1 MAKEIEEYFV
11 KRLQSYLLEYLQD
24 FSQNN
29 MAKFSLGISSNII
42 LKNLQIKKQA
52 LLNFSFPMYIID
64 GKINSITI
72 NMPLNYKSQQPEMII
87 EGIDLQVCTIQEA
100 NLFVSN
106 KEQQSQQGVENLK
119 KHKLKIWE
127 EQMAKYFEQ
136 LSPPNWIQKIVDGIY
151 NNMSVQVKSFFLRFY
166 NFSIFG
172 YETQLKIKVD
182 INIKATD
189 KQFQQKFNSD
199 LNCIYKLIEI
209 KKLGITYLK
218 IPKKKEEQHLL
229 NPIDIIVKL
238 TMYKN
243 QEELSQPIQSV
254 EVTIDNPIIFQ
265 INKESKNYILKL
277 NEVLQNLEIVQ
288 DNFHFR
294 PKCEVKANYSEWWK
308 YLINAVMQN
317 QKNHKLDLGYSSRRL
332 VLMKRYIELYK
343 RKQTIILVPWL
354 TSWTMQDETK
364 FKKCEEQMSLKDLLK
379 YREWAFQEIR
389 IEAKRYYHS
398 SKDGQNQQSVKPV
411 LEIWTNT
418 INNQNSF
425 KDQKKRDD
433 DIPIELEDDEKIN
446 LYEILERDKTQVLS
460 SYLKGQNNDPDQ
472 VKTWISINIHSI
484 FLIILENRPPNV
496 AAYCPKNTKI
506 FSSCQCRKCIQLIK
520 RPQLD
525 KKKNSQ
531 FSQSYSIS
539 EVIKQTQKINDEGS
553 FHTAKEIDSFYEDMQ
568 DLNKDDSQSSL
579 VSSQDQKNNNSLTK
593 YNLESNRSNK
603 LILIVSMIG
612 IKIPISIYQNGRI
625 KTNEKDGKAI
635 IIGEIKMLSPGM
647 MPKLME
653 EKIDLDDYTDKQSPL
668 FESQKNKWDDSK
680 SKKKQFES
688 TKTLTRAK
696 LSEFVNDIFEV
707 SVTKD
712 QQYFSSS
719 EICFQTLC
727 EFLVQNQMNNIKC
740 FLIDYENDKH
750 AFQDFAQDQYKSYD
764 KYFIY
769 NEKEE
774 KDEKDEIDESMLLHV
789 IKFQKNENRWALL
802 KQAAMQN
809 QDKQHQALGENEQ
822 YWQSCSNKHR
832 YLQEVHN
839 KLIDII
845 KKSLFASFI
854 EEFGDKIFPLCII
867 NLKDKLTYSTES
879 TAHNLVIS
887 LYLEGQKSEYKIS
900 PNNEKK
906 KKISTQ
912 QSIDE
917 QSNQHITIHFQRF
930 SLFLSTKSLISLLDF
945 SKGLDSNLMNQRQFY
960 VSQDH
965 KLLECILKSKPLA
978 QELYKPNQIKFL
990 VQLKDKLKV
999 RIVSDQ
1005 ISNQIKTELKFQ
1017 IKSMSFSTVKIDD
1030 LFSHVDNKN
1039 EQILFLQHHK
1049 FYTALKLSIAQFKIA
1064 HKYYSPDYKA
1074 KMEELKS
1081 YEKEQH
1087 QEDKKTPLN
1096 NIKQPISKQNTN
1108 QPFEQFSKQVSKSID
1123 ARQFYKTAKQPSSS
1137 CMQQQQQNIQI
1148 PKKQRD
1154 SKFHIKGIKQTIL
1167 KTSIIALQLQS
1178 NIENHA
1184 LLTDQKLYIQIPYFN
1199 LRINDSFICFIEFF
1213 LIFKNSIE
1221 YVSLPQQKTRIGQ
1234 DSLLKAEL
1242 DTLFHDHKE
1251 QSSDCKH
1258 CILKYRK
1265 TIKLLNIL
1273 FGSIDNMNNSASIAS
1288 WFHIL
1293 NYESLKFGKPF
1304 KEDVLH
1310 KKGQG
1315 LKITF
1320 QSTPKGTNHGYYKSI
1335 IAFPILLITRD
1346 IGYFKDNLMIHSSA
1360 SKFKD
1365 NGAIVRSVQKLDS
1378 EGELQGNQFDKHNIG
1393 DNLFSKFRPSSKR
1406 DSGQSNIPERLRRE
1420 TNYILVDPAYKV
1432 KDKHLFW
1439 SKLDD
1444 KFIFYCRSNEK
1455 EMFKSEISLQDLDD
1469 KQVDVILQSDENLIK
1484 QTDQS
1489 LYILLYYNKP
1499 IRSELIQSRDIQ
1511 YRNDKNSK
1519 VKLFFSLQTIKAVF
1533 QNQYAACN
1541 ILTTFKN
1548 INKIQSIIQKVHD
1561 NVYYFKRQDDQ
1572 VQGPKLQETPIKLL
1586 DDMIVSASIQQ
1597 IYLKSNESFFKL
1609 QMLKIMLN
1617 LELLNVIS
1625 NPIKSSFHNKN
1636 SSLAILESHSKLKT
1650 NQTQI
1655 FLFDDFMIMKCHS
1668 IMFSFNQVSIV
1679 DMRLLHISKLS
1690 NALQFQVEDI
1700 SISII
1705 NNHTKQRE
1713 NLLTMPKKEKQ
1724 SINKS
1729 NFQQENN
1736 RKVDKPVAITIA
1748 LEFQNLNPKINMQ
1761 IQQGQILLSQKRV
1774 QDLLIAIN
1782 SFYLINIE
1790 ESISLRQHLIKYI
1803 FLQELEILGLEQPQI
1818 VNLFLKD
1825 NRSNQSALNLFLDLK
1840 IEELQISLQ
1849 EQESD
1854 FFELNL
1860 FQIQMKKRLNQ
1871 ELELQIKQIE
1881 LKPQYFK
1888 GEYGHYPNLIQ
1899 QNGQNEMKI
1908 SLENN
1913 VIHIE
1918 NIQFYMISRYLNEL
1932 YAFKLQIERILEKN
1946 KQDLAERYQNDF
1958 ELQLQLKQQEN
1969 FELNKE
1975 QFNYQI
1981 LIKNSQIIIPQSS
1994 SDKNLIKIIFDQA
2007 DLKIRKGKIFSK
2019 IPDIFDQKT
2028 DILEQKKLLIDYE
2041 DKFSKTIDNKLEL
2054 QDIFITEIKGNFLMV
2069 RVDYEISCQSN
2080 ESSLIKGNLLNAESF
2095 YVEMHIPSFE
2105 QLLGLSGWKYQD
2117 NFKITPKKLKMKLD
2131 LGKLLK
2137 IQSYID
2143 QNFSEKSPLF
2153 EFQISQLHKISFDLN
2168 ILSMEASLTR
2178 YSQIEKD
2185 QAEKLNSIRLYN
2197 QYKRKQNNQQDKQST
2212 KQNYPNN

>member
-100 NLFVSN
+100 NQFVSN

-172 YETQLKIKVD
+172 YETQLKIKAD

-229 NPIDIIVKL
+229 SSIDITVKL

-243 QEELSQPIQSV
+243 QEELSQPIQSI
-254 EVTIDNPIIFQ
+254 EVTVDNPIIFQ
-265 INKESKNYILKL
+265 INKESKNYLVKL

-354 TSWTMQDETK
+354 TSWTIQDETK

-506 FSSCQCRKCIQLIK
+506 FSSCQCKRCIQLIK

-525 KKKNSQ
+525 KKKSSQ

-539 EVIKQTQKINDEGS
+539 EVIKQTQKGNDEGS
-553 FHTAKEIDSFYEDMQ
+553 FHTAKEIDSFFEDME

-593 YNLESNRSNK
+593 YNLESNKSNK
-603 LILIVSMIG
+603 LILIMSMIG

-635 IIGEIKMLSPGM
+635 IVGEIKMLSPGM

-653 EKIDLDDYTDKQSPL
+653 ETVDSDDQADRQSPL
-668 FESQKNKWDDSK
+668 FERKNNKWEDSK
-680 SKKKQFES
+680 SHQKQFQQTRS
-688 TKTLTRAK
+688 FTRAK

-750 AFQDFAQDQYKSYD
+750 AFQDFAQDQFKSYD

-769 NEKEE
+769 NDKEE
-774 KDEKDEIDESMLLHV
+774 RDEIDDSMLLHV
-789 IKFQKNENRWALL
+789 IKHQKNENRWALL

-809 QDKQHQALGENEQ
+809 QDKQNQAMGENEQ
-822 YWQSCSNKHR
+822 YWQTCSNKHR
-832 YLQEVHN
+832 FLQEVHN

-900 PNNEKK
+900 PNSDKR

-912 QSIDE
+912 QSMDE

-945 SKGLDSNLMNQRQFY
+945 SKGLDSRLMNQRQFY

-978 QELYKPNQIKFL
+978 QEHYKMHQIKFL
-990 VQLKDKLKV
+990 AQLQDKLKV

-1005 ISNQIKTELKFQ
+1005 ISNLIKTELKFQ
-1017 IKSMSFSTVKIDD
+1017 IKSMTFTTTKIDD
-1030 LFSHVDNKN
+1030 LFSLVQNKN
-1039 EQILFLQHHK
+1039 EQTLFQQHYK
-1049 FYTALKLSIAQFKIA
+1049 FYSALKLSIAQFKIA

-1074 KMEELKS
+1074 KNEELKS
-1081 YEKEQH
+1081 YEKEYH
-1087 QEDKKTPLN
+1087 QDDKKTPLS

-1108 QPFEQFSKQVSKSID
+1108 QPSEQFSKQTSKSID
-1123 ARQFYKTAKQPSSS
+1123 VRQLYKTAKQPS
-1137 CMQQQQQNIQI
+1137 QAQPQQQNQSQ
-1148 PKKQRD
+1148 PKKPRD

-1167 KTSIIALQLQS
+1167 KTQIVALQLMS

-1184 LLTDQKLYIQIPYFN
+1184 LLTDQKLYIQIPSFN
-1199 LRINDSFICFIEFF
+1199 LKINDSFTCFIEFL
-1213 LIFKNSIE
+1213 LILKNNVEFST
-1221 YVSLPQQKTRIGQ
+1221 LPLQKTRIGQ

-1273 FGSIDNMNNSASIAS
+1273 FGRIENMNNSASINS

-1293 NYESLKFGKPF
+1293 NQECSKFGKL
-1304 KEDVLH
+1304 EDLQPT

-1315 LKITF
+1315 IKITF

-1335 IAFPILLITRD
+1335 IAFPIFIITRD
-1346 IGYFKDNLMIHSSA
+1346 VGYFKDNLMIHCSA

-1365 NGAIVRSVQKLDS
+1365 NGAIVRSVQKLDQEIDS
-1378 EGELQGNQFDKHNIG
+1378 SGNQFEKPNSG
-1393 DNLFSKFRPSSKR
+1393 DNLFSRFRPPSKR

-1420 TNYILVDPAYKV
+1420 TNYILIDPGYKV
-1432 KDKHLFW
+1432 KDQQSFW
-1439 SKLDD
+1439 QKLDD
-1444 KFIFYCRSNEK
+1444 KFIFYCRNNEK

-1469 KQVDVILQSDENLIK
+1469 KQGDIILQSDENLIK
-1484 QTDQS
+1484 PPDQS

-1499 IRSELIQSRDIQ
+1499 IRSELIQSRDIY
-1511 YRNDKNSK
+1511 YRNDKSSK
-1519 VKLFFSLQTIKAVF
+1519 VKVFFSLQTIKAVF

-1548 INKIQSIIQKVHD
+1548 INKISSIIQKVHD
-1561 NVYYFKRQDDQ
+1561 NVYYFTSIDDQ
-1572 VQGPKLQETPIKLL
+1572 VLSNKLKETPIKLL

-1617 LELLNVIS
+1617 LELLNVVL
-1625 NPIKSSFHNKN
+1625 NPIKTSVHNKN
-1636 SSLAILESHSKLKT
+1636 SSLAMLESHSKLKT
-1650 NQTQI
+1650 NQTQV
-1655 FLFDDFMIMKCHS
+1655 FQFDDLLIMKCHS

-1690 NALQFQVEDI
+1690 DALQFQVEDI

-1705 NNHTKQRE
+1705 NNNTKQRE
-1713 NLLTMPKKEKQ
+1713 NLLTMPKKDKQ
-1724 SINKS
+1724 SSNKS

-1736 RKVDKPVAITIA
+1736 RKVDKPVAISIT
-1748 LEFQNLNPKINMQ
+1748 LEFQNLNPKINLQ

-1818 VNLFLKD
+1818 VNLYLKD
-1825 NRSNQSALNLFLDLK
+1825 DRSNQSALNLFLDLK
-1840 IEELQISLQ
+1840 IEDLQISLQ
-1849 EQESD
+1849 EKESD
-1854 FFELNL
+1854 FFELNF
-1860 FQIQMKKRLNQ
+1860 FQIQMKKRFNQ
-1871 ELELQIKQIE
+1871 ELELSIKQIE
-1881 LKPQYFK
+1881 LKPQYCK
-1888 GEYGHYPNLIQ
+1888 GEYGQYPNLIQ

-1913 VIHIE
+1913 IIHIE

-1994 SDKNLIKIIFDQA
+1994 SDKNLIKIMFDQA

-2028 DILEQKKLLIDYE
+2028 DIINQKLLIDYE

-2054 QDIFITEIKGNFLMV
+2054 QDIFVTEIKGNILFV
-2069 RVDYEISCQSN
+2069 RVDYEISGQSN
-2080 ESSLIKGNLLNAESF
+2080 DSSLIKGNLLNAESF
-2095 YVEMHIPSFE
+2095 DVEMYVPSFE
-2105 QLLGLSGWKYQD
+2105 QLLGLSGWQYKD
-2117 NFKITPKKLKMKLD
+2117 NLKIIPKKLKMKLD
-2131 LGKLLK
+2131 FGKLLK

-2153 EFQISQLHKISFDLN
+2153 EFQISQLQKISFDLN

-2178 YSQIEKD
+2178 YSQMEKD
-2185 QAEKLNSIRLYN
+2185 QAEKLNNIRQYN
-2197 QYKRKQNNQQDKQST
+2197 QYNRKKTIHQDKQSA
-2212 KQNYPNN
+2212 KQHYPKN

>member
-72 NMPLNYKSQQPEMII
+72 NMPLNYKQQQPEMII

-166 NFSIFG
+166 NQSIFG
-172 YETQLKIKVD
+172 YETQLKIKAD

-189 KQFQQKFNSD
+189 KQFHQKFNSD

-218 IPKKKEEQHLL
+218 IPKKKEDSKKEEQKKEEQHLL
-229 NPIDIIVKL
+229 SPIDITIKL
-238 TMYKN
+238 TIYKN
-243 QEELSQPIQSV
+243 QEELNKPIQSI

-265 INKESKNYILKL
+265 INKESKNYLVKL
-277 NEVLQNLEIVQ
+277 NEVLQNLEVVQ

-294 PKCEVKANYSEWWK
+294 PKCEIKGNQGEWWK

-332 VLMKRYIELYK
+332 VQMKRYIELYK

-354 TSWTMQDETK
+354 TSWTIQDETK

-472 VKTWISINIHSI
+472 VKTWIYINIHSI
-484 FLIILENRPPNV
+484 FLIILENRPPNI

-506 FSSCQCRKCIQLIK
+506 FSSCQCKKCIQLIK

-525 KKKNSQ
+525 KKKSSSFN
-531 FSQSYSIS
+531 QSLSIS
-539 EVIKQTQKINDEGS
+539 EVIKQTSKNNEEGT
-553 FHTAKEIDSFYEDMQ
+553 FHSAKEIDSFYEDIE
-568 DLNKDDSQSSL
+568 DLNKDDSQYSII
-579 VSSQDQKNNNSLTK
+579 SSQDQKNNNSMSK
-593 YNLESNRSNK
+593 YNFESKRSNK
-603 LILIVSMIG
+603 LILLISLIN

-625 KTNEKDGKAI
+625 KTNEKEGQKI
-635 IIGEIKMLSPGM
+635 LIGEIKMLSPGM
-647 MPKLME
+647 IPKLME
-653 EKIDLDDYTDKQSPL
+653 EKIDSDDQQDKQSPL
-668 FESQKNKWDDSK
+668 FEKKNYKFKNKIY
-680 SKKKQFES
+680 
-688 TKTLTRAK
+688 TRAK
-696 LSEFVNDIFEV
+696 LSEFINDIFEV

-740 FLIDYENDKH
+740 FFIDYENDKH
-750 AFQDFAQDQYKSYD
+750 AFQDFSSDQFKSYD

-769 NEKEE
+769 NEK
-774 KDEKDEIDESMLLHV
+774 DEKDDMDESMLLHV
-789 IKFQKNENRWALL
+789 IKHSKYENRWAFL
-802 KQAAMQN
+802 KQAAMQ
-809 QDKQHQALGENEQ
+809 DKSNLGFGENEQ
-822 YWQSCSNKHR
+822 FWQSCSNKHR

-839 KLIDII
+839 KLIDIL

-867 NLKDKLTYSTES
+867 NLKDKLTDSSDCT
-879 TAHNLVIS
+879 TPNLEIS

-900 PNNEKK
+900 PNNEKR
-906 KKISTQ
+906 KKISSQ
-912 QSIDE
+912 QTNDE
-917 QSNQHITIHFQRF
+917 QTNEHITVHFQRF

-945 SKGLDSNLMNQRQFY
+945 SKGLDSSFMNQRQFY
-960 VSQDH
+960 VNQDH
-965 KLLECILKSKPLA
+965 KLLECILKSKPLS
-978 QELYKPNQIKFL
+978 QEHSKSHQIKFL
-990 VQLKDKLKV
+990 AQLTDKFKI

-1017 IKSMSFSTVKIDD
+1017 IKNLTFQTTKIDD
-1030 LFSHVDNKN
+1030 LFPSKINKN
-1039 EQILFLQHHK
+1039 EQTLYQQHHK
-1049 FYTALKLSIAQFKIA
+1049 YYSALKLSIAQIKIA
-1064 HKYYSPDYKA
+1064 HKYFSPDYKS
-1074 KMEELKS
+1074 KNEELKS
-1081 YEKEQH
+1081 YEKEQY
-1087 QEDKKTPLN
+1087 QDDKKVPQQ

-1108 QPFEQFSKQVSKSID
+1108 QQPEQNSKQISKSID
-1123 ARQFYKTAKQPSSS
+1123 PKLFCKTQKQPTLI
-1137 CMQQQQQNIQI
+1137 QQQQTNKQY
-1148 PKKQRD
+1148 KKPND

-1167 KTSIIALQLQS
+1167 KTKIVALKFLS
-1178 NIENHA
+1178 NIQNHA

-1199 LRINDSFICFIEFF
+1199 LRINDSFICFIEF
-1213 LIFKNSIE
+1213 LVILKNNLQFAT
-1221 YVSLPQQKTRIGQ
+1221 VPQQKVRIGQ

-1242 DTLFHDHKE
+1242 ETLFHDHKE
-1251 QSSDCKH
+1251 QSTDCKH

-1265 TIKLLNIL
+1265 TISLLNIL
-1273 FGSIDNMNNSASIAS
+1273 FGSIQNYQNQSLIPS

-1293 NYESLKFGKPF
+1293 NDECLKLENGF
-1304 KEDVLH
+1304 KEEFQL
-1310 KKGQG
+1310 KKTQG
-1315 LKITF
+1315 IKITF

-1335 IAFPILLITRD
+1335 IAFPIIIITRD
-1346 IGYFKDNLMIHSSA
+1346 VGYFKDNLIIHSSA
-1360 SKFKD
+1360 SKFKN
-1365 NGAIVRSVQKLDS
+1365 NGASVRSVQKLEQDGDAS
-1378 EGELQGNQFDKHNIG
+1378 GNQSEKHLSQE
-1393 DNLFSKFRPSSKR
+1393 NLLSRFHPSSKR
-1406 DSGQSNIPERLRRE
+1406 DSGQSHIPEKLRRE
-1420 TNYILVDPAYKV
+1420 TNYILVDPAFKV
-1432 KDKHLFW
+1432 KDQNSFW
-1439 SKLDD
+1439 QKLDD

-1455 EMFKSEISLQDLDD
+1455 DMFKSEISLQDLDD
-1469 KQVDVILQSDENLIK
+1469 KQIDLNLQLKDNQIK
-1484 QTDQS
+1484 QIDQS

-1499 IRSELIQSRDIQ
+1499 LRSELIQSKDV
-1511 YRNDKNSK
+1511 YYKNDKNSK
-1519 VKLFFSLQTIKAVF
+1519 IKLFLSLQTIKAVF

-1561 NVYYFKRQDDQ
+1561 NIYYFAKPKDQ
-1572 VQGPKLQETPIKLL
+1572 VQTHKLKESPIKIFE
-1586 DDMIVSASIQQ
+1586 DMIVSANLQQ
-1597 IYLKSNESFFKL
+1597 IYLKSNESYFKL
-1609 QMLKIMLN
+1609 QNLKVMLN
-1617 LELLNVIS
+1617 LELVNVQI
-1625 NPIKSSFHNKN
+1625 NPIKSSLHNKN
-1636 SSLAILESHSKLKT
+1636 SSLGMIESLSKLKS

-1655 FLFDDFMIMKCHS
+1655 FQYDDFKIMKCRK
-1668 IMFSFNQVSIV
+1668 IKFSFNSVSIV
-1679 DMRLLHISKLS
+1679 KMKLLHISKLS
-1690 NALQFQVEDI
+1690 DALQFQVENI
-1700 SISII
+1700 SIRIT
-1705 NNHTKQRE
+1705 NNLTSQKE
-1713 NLLTMPKKEKQ
+1713 NLLTMPKKDKT
-1724 SINKS
+1724 SNNKS
-1729 NFQQENN
+1729 NFQQEK
-1736 RKVDKPVAITIA
+1736 RKVDKPVAITIT
-1748 LEFQNLNPKINMQ
+1748 LEFHNLNPKIHLQ
-1761 IQQGQILLSQKRV
+1761 VQQGQILLSQQRV

-1803 FLQELEILGLEQPQI
+1803 FLQELELLGFEQPQI
-1818 VNLFLKD
+1818 INLFLKD
-1825 NRSNQSALNLFLDLK
+1825 NKYHQSSLNICLDLN

-1849 EQESD
+1849 EKEIE
-1854 FFELNL
+1854 FFELNF
-1860 FQIQMKKRLNQ
+1860 FQIQIKKRLNQ
-1871 ELELQIKQIE
+1871 ELEFSLKQIE
-1881 LKPQYFK
+1881 LKPQFTQGQQGY
-1888 GEYGHYPNLIQ
+1888 YPNLIQ
-1899 QNGQNEMKI
+1899 QNGQQEMKI

-1932 YAFKLQIERILEKN
+1932 DAFKLQIERILEKN
-1946 KQDLAERYQNDF
+1946 KKDLAERYQNDF
-1958 ELQLQLKQQEN
+1958 ELQLQLKKQEN
-1969 FELNKE
+1969 FELSKE

-1994 SDKNLIKIIFDQA
+1994 SDQNLIKMMFDKA
-2007 DLKIRKGKIFSK
+2007 ELRVRKTKIYSK
-2019 IPDIFDQKT
+2019 IPEIFDEKT
-2028 DILEQKKLLIDYE
+2028 EILREKKLLIDYE
-2041 DKFSKTIDNKLEL
+2041 DKFSRTIDNKFEL
-2054 QDIFITEIKGNFLMV
+2054 QDIFVTEIKGNFLQV
-2069 RVDYEISCQSN
+2069 RVDYEIHNISN
-2080 ESSLIKGNLLNAESF
+2080 DPTLIKGILLNADSF
-2095 YVEMHIPSFE
+2095 DIEMHVPSFE
-2105 QLLGLSGWKYQD
+2105 QLLGLSGWKYKD
-2117 NFKITPKKLKMKLD
+2117 NCKIIPKKLKMRLD
-2131 LGKLLK
+2131 LGKLIK

-2153 EFQISQLHKISFDLN
+2153 EFQLSQLQKISFDLN
-2168 ILSMEASLTR
+2168 LHSIEASLTR

-2185 QAEKLNSIRLYN
+2185 QAEKLNNIRFYN
-2197 QYKRKQNNQQDKQST
+2197 DYKRKQNSSCNFQDKQSS
-2212 KQNYPNN
+2212 KQTYPLI